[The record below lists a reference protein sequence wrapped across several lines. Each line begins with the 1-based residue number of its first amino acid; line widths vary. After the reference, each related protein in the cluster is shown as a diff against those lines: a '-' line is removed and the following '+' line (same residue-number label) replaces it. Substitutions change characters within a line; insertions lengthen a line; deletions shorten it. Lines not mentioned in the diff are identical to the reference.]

1 MHNRTSNG
9 LPKAVVFTRSGLIKE
24 QVSMNP
30 IDQALNNIQ
39 FPETLSHH
47 DMSAYPPL
55 RENPFRKPYLLGG
68 NGHTL
73 DITVTFFCKFSSI
86 ENTPMYLDALNLTQE
101 RIQ

>member
-1 MHNRTSNG
+1 
-9 LPKAVVFTRSGLIKE
+9 
-24 QVSMNP
+24 MNP

-55 RENPFRKPYLLGG
+55 RENPFRKPYLFGG

-73 DITVTFFCKFSSI
+73 DITATFFCKFSSI
-86 ENTPMYLDALNLTQE
+86 ENTPMYLGALNLTQE